1 MSVIPFPV
9 GGKDFNH
16 GQYRRV
22 SVASVNAYLIIS
34 EGHEEIVNSLERAIR
49 IQEDGYCHLE
59 DDIEKAVFR
68 LVGT

>member
-1 MSVIPFPV
+1 MAVIEFPV

-22 SVASVNAYLIIS
+22 SVASVQAYLKLA
-34 EGHEEIVNSLERAIR
+34 EGHDDITQRLERALR
-49 IQEDGYCHLE
+49 IEQGGYCYLE
-59 DDIEKAVFR
+59 DDLEMDVFR